1 MEEGTIAAGTPLPR
15 EVAELLD
22 SERLIVCFCS
32 GGRGGGNS
40 SWRRIA
46 LELSSLATLRHV

>member
-46 LELSSLATLRHV
+46 LELSSLVTLRHV